1 MWLSAVEASQIPELR
16 RFAQGLLKD
25 KSAVVAG
32 LTLSYSNGPVEAQ
45 VHKRETWSSVP
56 CLAAPSCLYYGNA
69 CFMQPDLDRYLLQP
83 KTQATNGYLL
93 LETQFHSLGVAPESG
108 RECGKGVHQE

>member
-16 RFAQGLLKD
+16 RFAKGLLKD

-45 VHKRETWSSVP
+45 VQKRETWSSARCLVVP
-56 CLAAPSCLYYGNA
+56 DFLCYGNA
-69 CFMQPDLDRYLLQP
+69 CSMWPDL
-83 KTQATNGYLL
+83 
-93 LETQFHSLGVAPESG
+93 
-108 RECGKGVHQE
+108 